1 MTLEYDLVLARPGYN
16 EKYKREVS
24 WEELRRTFL
33 LYKRIP
39 MIVAGGSHSGL
50 IDPNQA
56 IGFVDAKIDDKD
68 QTVRGRAIFYK
79 ERFEDVPAE
88 IQRKLAQDEHV
99 HASLGYDQ
107 FDDIRKVDHLLI
119 GAERPVFED
128 IGFHAESKFR
138 YEETDGINKSEE
150 AEEVPKK
157 EEPTPVEDRG
167 FNETQMSQ
175 IREIMTSLLP
185 APQETPVEEVKE
197 EEPKI
202 EEPPAEV
209 PTDPQPKPKVEPER
223 TIPKEVPKT
232 SSDDLFS
239 GVGTRVIKTPIP
251 GSKTTEEERK

>member
-1 MTLEYDLVLARPGYN
+1 MTLEYDIVLARPGYN
-16 EKYKREVS
+16 KKYKRDVT

-50 IDPNQA
+50 VDPNQA

-79 ERFEDVPAE
+79 ERFEDVPTE

-107 FDDIRKVDHLLI
+107 FDDIRKVDHILI

-128 IGFHAESKFR
+128 IGFHAESNFR
-138 YEETDGINKSEE
+138 YEETDGINKE
-150 AEEVPKK
+150 EEVQEEETKELDYVSKEDFEKFKKEFFERFAPK
-157 EEPTPVEDRG
+157 EEPPE
-167 FNETQMSQ
+167 
-175 IREIMTSLLP
+175 
-185 APQETPVEEVKE
+185 ETPVEEVTE
-197 EEPKI
+197 EKI
-202 EEPPAEV
+202 EEPPEEV

-232 SSDDLFS
+232 SSDGLFS
-239 GVGTRVIKTPIP
+239 DTGARVIKTPLA
-251 GSKTTEEERK
+251 GSRTTEEERK